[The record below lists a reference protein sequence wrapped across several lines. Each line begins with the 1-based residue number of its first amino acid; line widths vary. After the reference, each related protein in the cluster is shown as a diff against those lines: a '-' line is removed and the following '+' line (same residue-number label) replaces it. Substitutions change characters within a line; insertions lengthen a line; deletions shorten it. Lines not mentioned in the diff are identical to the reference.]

1 MTKLEEIVVA
11 GVTYS
16 VHVQHRFEIH
26 LSFIR
31 HKRPKTQATKDKAE
45 HVQITTVRGFG

>member
-31 HKRPKTQATKDKAE
+31 HKRPKTQKQQKIK
-45 HVQITTVRGFG
+45 QSMCK